1 MSVRIVTV
9 AVVLTLVVLSLA
21 IVGNSM
27 SKAVGRD
34 EQMYCT
40 AGVLMSQ
47 GKMIYRDFSYVA
59 QLPYH
64 PLLLAAVYRISGTSY
79 YLLAGRMVSVVCDIL
94 VMVCIVGI
102 YRRVFASY
110 AVSGL
115 LLGLAGVVLYVFN
128 PLVDYANG
136 YAWNNDVVVLLVL
149 LSFWL
154 LVGADLSGKSS
165 CQRIA
170 AIGILLTLATF
181 MRMTT
186 VLVEALFLAALLL
199 RSGGSIGQRLK
210 TVMPFL
216 AAAAAVSIWPVWVI
230 AHAPRAF
237 FINVFRIHVLNSQWL
252 RETGM
257 VYDKFDL
264 ALFSLTQPG
273 YLVLI
278 ALAVCLWAM
287 AGRLGR
293 RSKAV
298 DVGNVVLAVLLP
310 VTFFLIA
317 LMLPTIWRQYLAIPV
332 PFLVVSLAYPL
343 LCLRNLA
350 GTSAAKPPGPLA
362 GMRFKVACGLVGG
375 CVLVATA
382 SYPAV
387 LGRVPVAAAPE
398 VWAPV
403 ELHKVSEDIARKTRE
418 PKLILT
424 LAPLY
429 ALEGGC
435 AIYTE
440 LSASPFSY
448 RIGELMSAAE
458 RAATRTAGPET
469 LDALVKQS
477 PPSSVIV
484 GVEMDRLEDDLLK
497 AAVVSDWERKVYE
510 SGPVVYFRR

>member
-1 MSVRIVTV
+1 MSVRIANI
-9 AVVLTLVVLSLA
+9 AVILTLVVLSLA
-21 IVGNSM
+21 VVGNSM
-27 SKAVGRD
+27 SKSVGRD

-79 YLLAGRMVSVVCDIL
+79 YLLAGRMVSAVCDVL

-102 YRRVFASY
+102 YRRIFASY
-110 AVSGL
+110 VVSGL

-136 YAWNNDVVVLLVL
+136 YAWNNDVVVLCVL

-154 LVGADLSGKSS
+154 LVGTDLSGKSS
-165 CQRIA
+165 CRRIA
-170 AIGILLTLATF
+170 AIGLLLTLATF

-186 VLVEALFLAALLL
+186 AFVEALFLAALLL
-199 RSGGSIGQRLK
+199 RSGGSIGHRLK
-210 TVMPFL
+210 TVTPFL
-216 AAAAAVSIWPVWVI
+216 AAAAAVSIWPVWLI

-237 FINVFRIHVLNSQWL
+237 FINVFRIHILNSQWL
-252 RETGM
+252 REIGM
-257 VYDKFDL
+257 VHDKFDL
-264 ALFSLTQPG
+264 AFVSLTQPG

-278 ALAVCLWAM
+278 ALALCLWAM
-287 AGRLGR
+287 AWRLGR
-293 RSKAV
+293 RSKTA

-317 LMLPTIWRQYLAIPV
+317 LMLPTIWQQYLAIPV

-350 GTSAAKPPGPLA
+350 GASAAK
-362 GMRFKVACGLVGG
+362 MRFKIACGLAAGSA
-375 CVLVATA
+375 LVAA
-382 SYPAV
+382 VSCPAV
-387 LGRVPVAAAPE
+387 LGRVPVAVAPE
-398 VWAPV
+398 VWVPV
-403 ELHKVSEDIARKTRE
+403 ELHKLSRDIAERTRE
-418 PKLILT
+418 PKLVLT

-448 RIGELMSAAE
+448 RIGDLMSATE
-458 RAATRTAGPET
+458 RAVTRTAGPET
-469 LDALVKQS
+469 LDALVKNS

-484 GVEMDRLEDDLLK
+484 AVEMDRLEEALLK
-497 AAVVSDWERKVYE
+497 AAVVSDWEQKVYE
-510 SGPVVYFRR
+510 NGPVVYFRK

>member
-1 MSVRIVTV
+1 MSVRIVKV
-9 AVVLTLVVLSLA
+9 AVILTLVFLSLA

-27 SKAVGRD
+27 SKSVGRD

-40 AGVLMSQ
+40 AGVLISQ

-79 YLLAGRMVSVVCDIL
+79 YLLAGRMVSVVCDVL

-102 YRRVFASY
+102 YQRVFASY

-115 LLGLAGVVLYVFN
+115 LFGLAGVVLYVFN

-154 LVGADLSGKSS
+154 LVGADLSGKSG
-165 CQRIA
+165 CRRIA
-170 AIGILLTLATF
+170 AIGLLLTLATF

-186 VLVEALFLAALLL
+186 VLAEALFLAALLL
-199 RSGGSIGQRLK
+199 RSAGSIGHRLK

-237 FINVFRIHVLNSQWL
+237 FVNVFRIHVLNSQWL

-264 ALFSLTQPG
+264 VFFSLTQPG

-278 ALAVCLWAM
+278 GLAVCLWAM

-293 RSKAV
+293 RSKTV
-298 DVGNVVLAVLLP
+298 DIGNVVLAVLLP

-350 GTSAAKPPGPLA
+350 GTSAAK
-362 GMRFKVACGLVGG
+362 MRFRIACGLVAG
-375 CVLVATA
+375 CVLVAAA
-382 SYPAV
+382 SYPAI
-387 LGRVPVAAAPE
+387 LGGVPVAVTPE

-403 ELHKVSEDIARKTRE
+403 ELHKVSRDIARKTGE

-448 RIGELMSAAE
+448 RIGNLMSAAE
-458 RAATRTAGPET
+458 RAVTGTAGPET
-469 LDALVKQS
+469 LDALVKKS

-484 GVEMDRLEDDLLK
+484 GVEMDRLEQALLK

-510 SGPVVYFRR
+510 KGPVVYFRK

>member
-1 MSVRIVTV
+1 MRVKIAKV
-9 AVVLTLVVLSLA
+9 AVIATLVVLSLA

-27 SKAVGRD
+27 SKSVARD

-40 AGVLMSQ
+40 AGVLMSH

-64 PLLLAAVYRISGTSY
+64 PLLLAAVYRISGTSH
-79 YLLAGRMVSVVCDIL
+79 YLLAGRMVSVVCDVL
-94 VMVCIVGI
+94 AMVCIVGI

-154 LVGADLSGKSS
+154 LVGTDLSGKSS
-165 CQRIA
+165 WRRTA
-170 AIGILLTLATF
+170 AIGLLLTLAAF

-186 VLVEALFLAALLL
+186 VLAEALFLLVLLL
-199 RSGGSIGQRLK
+199 RAGGSIGHRLK
-210 TVMPFL
+210 TVAPFL
-216 AAAAAVSIWPVWVI
+216 AAAVVVSIWAAWVI

-237 FINVFRIHVLNSQWL
+237 FINVFRIHILNSQWL
-252 RETGM
+252 REIGM

-264 ALFSLTQPG
+264 TFFSLTQPG

-287 AGRLGR
+287 VGWLGR
-293 RSKAV
+293 RSKMA
-298 DVGNVVLAVLLP
+298 DVGNIVLAVLLP

-343 LCLRNLA
+343 LHLRSLA
-350 GTSAAKPPGPLA
+350 GTSTAKA
-362 GMRFKVACGLVGG
+362 HFKIACGLVAA
-375 CVLVATA
+375 CVLVAAA

-387 LGRVPVAAAPE
+387 LGRVPVALSPE
-398 VWAPV
+398 IWTPV
-403 ELHKVSEDIARKTRE
+403 ELHKVSRDIAERTRK
-418 PKLILT
+418 PKLVLT

-435 AIYTE
+435 AIHTE

-448 RIGELMSAAE
+448 RIGDLMSAAE
-458 RAATRTAGPET
+458 RATTGTAGPET
-469 LDALVKQS
+469 LGALVKKS

-484 GVEMDRLEDDLLK
+484 GVEMDRLEEALLK
-497 AAVVSDWERKVYE
+497 AAMADDWERKVYDN
-510 SGPVVYFRR
+510 GPVVYFRR

>member
-1 MSVRIVTV
+1 MWVKIAKVAAIV
-9 AVVLTLVVLSLA
+9 TLVVLSLA

-27 SKAVGRD
+27 SKPVGRD

-79 YLLAGRMVSVVCDIL
+79 YLLAGRMVSVVCDVL

-102 YRRVFASY
+102 YRRVFTSY

-136 YAWNNDVVVLLVL
+136 YAWNNDAVVLLVL

-154 LVGADLSGKSS
+154 LVGTDLGGKPGWR
-165 CQRIA
+165 RIG
-170 AIGILLTLATF
+170 AIGLLLTLATF
-181 MRMTT
+181 MRVTT

-199 RSGGSIGQRLK
+199 RSGGSIGHRLK
-210 TVMPFL
+210 TVTPFL
-216 AAAAAVSIWPVWVI
+216 AAAAVVSIWPVWVI
-230 AHAPRAF
+230 AHAPQAF
-237 FINVFRIHVLNSQWL
+237 FINVFRIHILNSQWL
-252 RETGM
+252 REIGM

-264 ALFSLTQPG
+264 TFFSLTQPG

-278 ALAVCLWAM
+278 GLAVCLWAM
-287 AGRLGR
+287 ARWLGR
-293 RSKAV
+293 RSKMA
-298 DVGNVVLAVLLP
+298 DVGNIVLAVLLP

-343 LCLRNLA
+343 LHLRSLA
-350 GTSAAKPPGPLA
+350 GTSAAKA
-362 GMRFKVACGLVGG
+362 HFKIACGLVAV
-375 CVLVATA
+375 CVLVAAA

-387 LGRVPVAAAPE
+387 LGRVRVALVPE

-403 ELHKVSEDIARKTRE
+403 ELHKVSRDIAERTRE

-424 LAPLY
+424 LGPLY
-429 ALEGGC
+429 AIEGGC

-448 RIGELMSAAE
+448 RIGDLMSAAE
-458 RAATRTAGPET
+458 RAVTATAGPET
-469 LDALVKQS
+469 LDALVKKS

-484 GVEMDRLEDDLLK
+484 GVEMDRLEDALLK
-497 AAVVSDWERKVYE
+497 AAVVADWERKVYDN
-510 SGPVVYFRR
+510 GPVVYFRR

>member
-1 MSVRIVTV
+1 
-9 AVVLTLVVLSLA
+9 
-21 IVGNSM
+21 
-27 SKAVGRD
+27 
-34 EQMYCT
+34 
-40 AGVLMSQ
+40 
-47 GKMIYRDFSYVA
+47 
-59 QLPYH
+59 
-64 PLLLAAVYRISGTSY
+64 
-79 YLLAGRMVSVVCDIL
+79 
-94 VMVCIVGI
+94 
-102 YRRVFASY
+102 
-110 AVSGL
+110 
-115 LLGLAGVVLYVFN
+115 VVLYVFN

-154 LVGADLSGKSS
+154 LVGADLGGKSS
-165 CQRIA
+165 YRRIA
-170 AIGILLTLATF
+170 AIGLLLTLATF

-186 VLVEALFLAALLL
+186 VLVEALFLAVLLL
-199 RSGGSIGQRLK
+199 RSGGSIGHRLK
-210 TVMPFL
+210 TVAPFL

-287 AGRLGR
+287 VGRLGR
-293 RSKAV
+293 RSKTA

-350 GTSAAKPPGPLA
+350 PPRRAAK
-362 GMRFKVACGLVGG
+362 MRFRIACGLVAG
-375 CVLVATA
+375 CVLVAAA

-387 LGRVPVAAAPE
+387 LGGVPAALAPE

-403 ELHKVSEDIARKTRE
+403 ELHKVSRDIAERTRE

-448 RIGELMSAAE
+448 RIGDLMSAAE
-458 RAATRTAGPET
+458 RAVTGTAGPET
-469 LDALVKQS
+469 LDALVKNS

-484 GVEMDRLEDDLLK
+484 GVEIDRLEEALLK
-497 AAVVSDWERKVYE
+497 AAVVSDWERKVYQN
-510 SGPVVYFRR
+510 GAVVYFRR

>member
-1 MSVRIVTV
+1 MSLRIVKATV
-9 AVVLTLVVLSLA
+9 ILTLVVLSLA

-79 YLLAGRMVSVVCDIL
+79 YLLAGRMVSVVCDVL
-94 VMVCIVGI
+94 VMVCVVGI

-154 LVGADLSGKSS
+154 LVGTDLSGKSGG
-165 CQRIA
+165 RRMA
-170 AIGILLTLATF
+170 AVGLLLTLATF

-186 VLVEALFLAALLL
+186 VLAETLFLAALLL
-199 RSGGSIGQRLK
+199 RSGGSIGHRMK
-210 TVMPFL
+210 AVAPFL
-216 AAAAAVSIWPVWVI
+216 AAAAAASIWPVWVI

-252 RETGM
+252 RQTGM

-264 ALFSLTQPG
+264 AFFSLTQPG

-278 ALAVCLWAM
+278 GLAVCLWTM

-293 RSKAV
+293 SSKPG
-298 DVGNVVLAVLLP
+298 DVANIVLAALLP

-317 LMLPTIWRQYLAIPV
+317 LILPTIWQQYLAIPV

-343 LCLRNLA
+343 LCLRNFA
-350 GTSAAKPPGPLA
+350 GASAAK
-362 GMRFKVACGLVGG
+362 MRFRIACGLVAG
-375 CVLVATA
+375 CVFVAAA

-387 LGRVPVAAAPE
+387 LGGVPAAFVPE

-403 ELHKVSEDIARKTRE
+403 ELHKVSEDIARKTGE
-418 PKLILT
+418 PKLVLT

-435 AIYTE
+435 AIYRE

-448 RIGELMSAAE
+448 RIGNLMSAAE
-458 RAATRTAGPET
+458 RAVTATAGPET
-469 LDALVKQS
+469 LDALVKNS
-477 PPSSVIV
+477 PPSSLIV
-484 GVEMDRLEDDLLK
+484 GVEMDRLEEGLLK
-497 AAVVSDWERKVYE
+497 AAVVSAWERKVYE
-510 SGPVVYFRR
+510 NGPVVYFRK